1 MIIVVKDY
9 VIKPYVRMT
18 KRGKYVNEQA
28 QEYLSS
34 KTGLQLHYQSFM
46 NKQGFEM
53 LPVEMPLWVMI
64 QVTVPIF
71 QGHRADL
78 DNIIKAVLD
87 AGNKI
92 VYPDDRWIDS
102 IEATREIGD
111 PKLVFMAGEL

>member
-18 KRGKYVNEQA
+18 KRGKYVNQQA
-28 QEYLSS
+28 LEYMSS
-34 KTGLQLHYQSFM
+34 KEGLQLHYEAFM
-46 NKQGFEM
+46 SKQGFDM
-53 LPVEMPLWVMI
+53 LPPQTPIWVMI
-64 QVTVPIF
+64 IVTVPKF